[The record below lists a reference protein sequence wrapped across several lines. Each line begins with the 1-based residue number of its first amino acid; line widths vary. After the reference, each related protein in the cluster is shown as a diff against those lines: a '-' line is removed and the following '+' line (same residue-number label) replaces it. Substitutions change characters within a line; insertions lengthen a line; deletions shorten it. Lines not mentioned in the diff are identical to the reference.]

1 MKKFEFRLQRVME
14 VKEEIEKQKERD
26 FSLARKKV
34 IEEENKLTAIK
45 KQYESCWKDI
55 EDKTSRETVD
65 TTEIRQ
71 YYQYLQKLEGD
82 IERQFIYLQEANAEM
97 ERRRHI
103 LIEASK
109 ERKILEN
116 LKDRKLASYN
126 EEMNRIEQNF
136 FDEIAGNQ
144 YHREQRAKS

>member
-26 FSLARKKV
+26 FALAKRKA
-34 IEEENKLTAIK
+34 IEEENKLNEIK
-45 KQYESCWKDI
+45 IQYEGCWKDI
-55 EDKTSRETVD
+55 ENKTSQDTVD
-65 TTEIRQ
+65 TNEINQ
-71 YYQYLQKLEGD
+71 YYKYLQKLEGD
-82 IERQFIYLQEANAEM
+82 IERQFIYLHEANAEV

-116 LKDRKLASYN
+116 LKDRKMASYQ
-126 EEMNRIEQNF
+126 EELNRQEQNF

-144 YHREQRAKS
+144 YNREQRVES